1 MFFKPALLAAVLAV
15 SLGAAPAAPER
26 WSPDEL
32 ELLRSLSIDSLEP
45 LPSDPSNKV
54 ADDPRTA
61 ELGRLLFSD
70 GRLSANGKVSCAS
83 CHDPAHGFTDRTATG
98 RGVGTGTRRTMP
110 IAPAVYAPWQ
120 FWDGRADSLWAQ
132 ALGPIENPAEHGF
145 TRGEVASAIRTR
157 YAGRYTALFGPLP
170 NLRGERASPLG
181 DRAARRRWAAMPIE
195 QREAVD
201 RVFANA
207 GKAIAAFER
216 LQPVPETRFDL
227 YVRWLGSGSR
237 EASPLSSTEVAG
249 LRIFTG
255 KGGCTSCHS
264 GPLLTNN
271 EFANTGVPATRGA
284 PLDRGRIGGIG
295 KAFADPFNCRGN
307 FSDDPERRCPEL
319 DFAVAGSEEQVR
331 AFKVPSLRG
340 VALRQPYMHA
350 GQLRTLDAVVRHYSA
365 APKAPAGQSQLKPLR
380 LKAAE
385 RRRLVAFL
393 KTLNPVVLASAH
405 EKEQQ

>member
-1 MFFKPALLAAVLAV
+1 LLTAVLAIL
-15 SLGAAPAAPER
+15 LGAAPAAPER

-32 ELLRSLSIDSLEP
+32 ELLRGLSIDSLEP
-45 LPSDPSNKV
+45 LPFDPSNKV
-54 ADDPRTA
+54 ADDPRAA

-70 GRLSANGKVSCAS
+70 RRLSANGKVSCAS

-98 RGVGTGTRRTMP
+98 RGMATGTRRTMP
-110 IAPAVYAPWQ
+110 IAPAVYSPWQ

-181 DRAARRRWAAMPIE
+181 DRAARRRWAEMPLD
-195 QREAVD
+195 QREAID

-216 LQPVPETRFDL
+216 RQPVPETRFDL
-227 YVRWLGSGSR
+227 YVRWLGSASR
-237 EASPLSSTEVAG
+237 EASPLTSTQVAG
-249 LRIFTG
+249 LRFFTG
-255 KGGCTSCHS
+255 KGGCTSCHG

-271 EFANTGVPATRGA
+271 DFANTGVPVKRGA
-284 PLDRGRIGGIG
+284 PLDRGRIDGIG
-295 KAFADPFNCRGN
+295 RALADPFNCRGK
-307 FSDDPERRCPEL
+307 FSDDPERRCAEL

-340 VALRQPYMHA
+340 VALRPPYMHA

-365 APKAPAGQSQLKPLR
+365 APKAPAGHSQLKPLR

-385 RRRLVAFL
+385 RRSLVAFL
-393 KTLNPVVLASAH
+393 KTLNPVVLVSADR
-405 EKEQQ
+405 KAQQ